1 MRIVI
6 LSRSKTLHST
16 RRLTQEARALG
27 IECVVV
33 NPLRCQLSVSE
44 GGPAICIMGKALEGI
59 DAVVPRI
66 GASITEYG
74 LLVVRHFEMMG
85 VPVVNPSDAIL
96 NSRNKFRALQT
107 CSAKGLS
114 VPLSVMGRSAA
125 DLPNNMRLVGR
136 FPMIMKLLQG
146 AQGIGVMLGHDKS
159 SVESVVS
166 TMLEMDKDLILQE
179 FIKEASGTDVRVLVV
194 GGKVVAAMRRNARK
208 GEFRANVHR
217 GGFGERISRLPKSYE
232 RLALSSAKALGLEIA
247 GVDLLESSSG
257 PLLLEVNSSPGFEEL
272 EKATKI
278 NVAEKM
284 IRQAMKMGQAGQR
297 RRARALASTKKKAS
311 TKKRAVKKATAKK
324 AATKAAK
331 KAAKRRR

>member
-16 RRLTQEARALG
+16 RRLMQEARNLG
-27 IECVVV
+27 VECLIV
-33 NPLRCQLSVSE
+33 NPLRCQLSVSSD
-44 GGPAICIMGKALEGI
+44 GPAICIAGKALEGV

-66 GASITEYG
+66 GTSITEYG

-107 CSAKGLS
+107 ASAKGLA

-125 DLPNNMRLVGR
+125 DLPNNMRLISR

-159 SVESVVS
+159 AVESVVA

-179 FIKEASGTDVRVLVV
+179 FVEEASGTDVRVLVV
-194 GGKVVAAMRRNARK
+194 GGKVVAAMRRNAKK

-217 GGFGERISRLPKSYE
+217 GGFGERIARLPKSYE
-232 RLALSSAKALGLEIA
+232 RLALTASKALGLEIA
-247 GVDLLESSSG
+247 GVDLLESAHG

-278 NVAEKM
+278 NVAATM
-284 IRQAMKMGQAGQR
+284 IRQAMKTGKAGQR
-297 RRARALASTKKKAS
+297 RRARAAANA
-311 TKKRAVKKATAKK
+311 KKRGGPR
-324 AATKAAK
+324 
-331 KAAKRRR
+331 KRR